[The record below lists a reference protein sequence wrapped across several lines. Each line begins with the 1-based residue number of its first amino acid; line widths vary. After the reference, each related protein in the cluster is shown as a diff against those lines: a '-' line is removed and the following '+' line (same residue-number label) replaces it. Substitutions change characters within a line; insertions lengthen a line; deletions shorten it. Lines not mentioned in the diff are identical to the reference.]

1 MVVATFSGC
10 KGDKPAD
17 SPTADAEATNA
28 PDDNTGEEGNGD
40 NSGSS
45 LKTYDDL
52 GGASFTVGDFNR
64 RCSTFYSIC
73 RGYRSIQTGDF

>member
-1 MVVATFSGC
+1 MRKNKKWLALCLAATMAVATFSGC

-17 SPTADAEATNA
+17 SPTADEEATKA

-52 GGASFTVGDFNR
+52 GGASFTVGD
-64 RCSTFYSIC
+64 
-73 RGYRSIQTGDF
+73 